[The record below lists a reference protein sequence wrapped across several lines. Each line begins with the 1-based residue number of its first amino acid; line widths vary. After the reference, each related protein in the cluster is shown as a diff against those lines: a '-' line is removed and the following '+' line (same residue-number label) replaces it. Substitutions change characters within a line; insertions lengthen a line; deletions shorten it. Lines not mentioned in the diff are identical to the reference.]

1 MNLNLKKIGVGIAI
15 SSVLLMTFAIVA
27 FSQDPQGP
35 PPPPRGGDFHRGP
48 GGPGRD
54 GLGPLARDLNLTD
67 EQKTQIK
74 AITDSFAESTKSLHE
89 QMRALHEKEGDLFTE
104 TFNEANVRAAAEAR
118 AKIDVELQVAHAKM
132 MSQIGAVLTTE
143 QKTQLAARHRD
154 RRPPP
159 PPPGE

>member
-1 MNLNLKKIGVGIAI
+1 MRFNLRKIGVGIAI
-15 SSVLLMTFAIVA
+15 SSVLLMTFALVA
-27 FSQDPQGP
+27 FSQDPQG

-54 GLGPLARDLNLTD
+54 GLGPLARDLNLSD

-89 QMRALHEKEGDLFTE
+89 QMRALHEKEGDPFSE
-104 TFNEANVRAAAEAR
+104 TFNEATVRAAAEAR

-132 MSQIGAVLTTE
+132 MSQIGAVLTAE